1 MNGFEQAIKTYLGS
15 RAKTDELFAQ
25 TYKKENKSIEEC
37 CRYII
42 QEVKK
47 TGRQGFA
54 DEEIFGMAV
63 HYYDEDNIKVEGK
76 TPNCKVVHN
85 KATQEKFK
93 DDKPKSTPTPVKAQE
108 KPKSTIPNLF
118 DQTKAQTPIQATKP
132 QTKAQKKKQ
141 AEELQFSLF

>member
-1 MNGFEQAIKTYLGS
+1 MNGFEQAIKSYLDN
-15 RAKTDELFAQ
+15 RAKEDQLFAK

-54 DEEIFGMAV
+54 DDEIFGMAI
-63 HYYDEDNIKVEGK
+63 HYYDEDSIRVEGK
-76 TPNCKVVHN
+76 TAQCKVVHN
-85 KATQEKFK
+85 QKTDKTFSES
-93 DDKPKSTPTPVKAQE
+93 KPKAQEPVKTQE
-108 KPKSTIPNLF
+108 KPKSNIPNLF
-118 DQTKAQTPIQATKP
+118 DQPKAQTPVQTAKL
-132 QTKAQKKKQ
+132 QTKAEKKKQ

>member
-1 MNGFEQAIKTYLGS
+1 MNGFEQAIKTYLDN
-15 RAKTDELFAQ
+15 RAKEDALFAK
-25 TYKKENKSIEEC
+25 TYAKANKSIEEC

-54 DEEIFGMAV
+54 DEEIFGMAI
-63 HYYDEDNIKVEGK
+63 HYYDEDNIKVNK
-76 TPNCKVVHN
+76 TTPNCKVVHN
-85 KATQEKFK
+85 QTTQEKFSES
-93 DDKPKSTPTPVKAQE
+93 KPKANPTPVQAQE

-118 DQTKAQTPIQATKP
+118 DQPKAQIPVQATKP

>member
-1 MNGFEQAIKTYLGS
+1 MNGFEQAIKSYLDN

-37 CRYII
+37 CKYII
-42 QEVKK
+42 QEVRK

-63 HYYDEDNIKVEGK
+63 HYYDEDDIKVEGN
-76 TPNCKVVHN
+76 TPQCNVVHN
-85 KATQEKFK
+85 KSTQEKFEK
-93 DDKPKSTPTPVKAQE
+93 SKPKAQAPVKTQE
-108 KPKSTIPNLF
+108 KPKVPNLF
-118 DQTKAQTPIQATKP
+118 DQPKSQPQATKP
-132 QTKAQKKKQ
+132 QTKAEKKKQ